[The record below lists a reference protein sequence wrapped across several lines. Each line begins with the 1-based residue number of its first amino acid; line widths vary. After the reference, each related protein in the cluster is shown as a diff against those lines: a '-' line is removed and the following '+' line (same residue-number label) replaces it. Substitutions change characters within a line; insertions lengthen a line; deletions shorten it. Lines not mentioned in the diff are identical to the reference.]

1 MMQNVVTIKGR
12 EDLFVWLYELGDPE
26 LSNE

>member
-1 MMQNVVTIKGR
+1 VMQNVVTIKGR